1 MYGIYV
7 VFAKCAQ
14 YNGHIREI
22 KANSKAS
29 KYAQHILDTMH
40 NYGKIEENMKILHT
54 EKKGKMLDTVEIIT
68 YTK

>member
-7 VFAKCAQ
+7 LFAKRIR

-22 KANSKAS
+22 KANSKTS
-29 KYAQHILDTMH
+29 KYAQHTLDTMH

-54 EKKGKMLDTVEIIT
+54 ERKGKMLDSVEIIT